1 MACRT
6 EEQEIFYE
14 ASKIYWGKEQ
24 CRLVGVIADGA
35 GSLSG
40 QYFDLN
46 VVDASGLETNYYLLL
61 DNGTAIDPAPV
72 GKTKISV
79 FYTDDDDA
87 ATIAGLMQVA
97 TDAITGLSSEVLNTS
112 EVHIVNDEIGT
123 VTEED
128 QSHASSFSY
137 GITTGAGGY
146 LGRTAE
152 GIEISMETTV
162 GEVKANQT
170 SDILLDEIVQGQ
182 SASCTAAFIELS
194 KERLET
200 LIAGSVGDAFTPAGG
215 TKLIGGGASKI
226 SRSLK
231 SQGGKLIL
239 HPVRLADSDRS
250 RDFVFWLSAPKPESL
265 NYSGTDIQTLNCTFT
280 AYLDDSK
287 PSQINLYSIGDWKQT
302 GIEA

>member
-6 EEQEIFYE
+6 DEQEIFYE

-24 CRLVGVIADGA
+24 CRVVGVVADVA

-40 QYFDLN
+40 EYFDLN
-46 VVDASGLETNYYLLL
+46 VVDASGAETSYYLLM
-61 DNGTAIDPAPV
+61 DNGAAVDPAPA
-72 GKTKISV
+72 GKTKITVS
-79 FYTDDDDA
+79 YTDDDDV
-87 ATIAGLMQVA
+87 ATIASAMQVA
-97 TDAITGLSSEVLNTS
+97 VDAISGLSAEVLNVS
-112 EVHIVNDEIGT
+112 DVHIVNDEIGA
-123 VTEED
+123 VTEEI
-128 QSHASSFSY
+128 QSNAPSFSY
-137 GITTGAGGY
+137 AITTGVGGY
-146 LGRTAE
+146 LGRTSE

-162 GEVKANQT
+162 GEVKANQ
-170 SDILLDEIVQGQ
+170 SSEILLDEIVQGQ
-182 SASCTAAFIELS
+182 TASCTAAFIELS
-194 KERLET
+194 KERLEA
-200 LIAGSVGDAFTPAGG
+200 LIAGSVGDTFTPAGG

-250 RDFVFWLSAPKPESL
+250 RDFIFWLSAPKPESL

-287 PSQINLYSIGDWKQT
+287 PEQINLYSIGDWKQT